1 VNGEQQNAAE
11 ALAEELGKASGQAG
25 LARVEQE
32 SRQEQGQRQEQPPE
46 FGQGGARGGVGVGD
60 ETLGVESAMELFA
73 LGRERI
79 GRVVAGQRELIDQ
92 ALLTLLCGG
101 HALVEGVPGVAKT
114 LAVKTLARFLS
125 LAFQRVQGTPDMMP
139 ADILGT
145 NVFSPQTNAFALHK
159 GPVFTQF
166 LLADEINRMP
176 PRTQAALL
184 EAMEERQ
191 VTMDREAHALDAYF
205 TVFATQNPLEFE
217 GTYPLPEAQL
227 DRFLLKIRVGYPT
240 LAEERV
246 VLERHHASAEGK
258 PLAQIEIE
266 PIPFA
271 VLARAR
277 AEVAAVRVEP
287 ALFDYLLAVVR
298 RTREWPAIAL
308 GASPRAAAALLLVAK
323 GYAARDGRDFMLPDD
338 VKQAALPV
346 LRHRLS
352 LRPEAELEGFDP
364 DRVIADV
371 LAATALPK

>member
-1 VNGEQQNAAE
+1 VEEQVTGGEQVIGSGVEAAQR
-11 ALAEELGKASGQAG
+11 LF
-25 LARVEQE
+25 
-32 SRQEQGQRQEQPPE
+32 EQGRAQIGKVIA
-46 FGQGGARGGVGVGD
+46 GQG
-60 ETLGVESAMELFA
+60 EL
-73 LGRERI
+73 
-79 GRVVAGQRELIDQ
+79 VDQ

-114 LAVKTLARFLS
+114 LAVKTLARFLQ
-125 LAFQRVQGTPDMMP
+125 LQFQRVQGTPDMMP

-145 NVFSPQTNAFALHK
+145 TVFNQRTNEFSLHK

-184 EAMEERQ
+184 ESMEERQ
-191 VTMDREAHALDAYF
+191 VTMDGEAHRLDDFF

-227 DRFLLKIRVGYPT
+227 DRFLLKIRVGYPS
-240 LAEERV
+240 LQDERE
-246 VLERHHASAEGK
+246 VLERHHASVEAKDLERREME
-258 PLAQIEIE
+258 LVDFSLLTA
-266 PIPFA
+266 
-271 VLARAR
+271 AR
-277 AEVAAVRVEP
+277 AEVRAVRVEP

-298 RTREWPAIAL
+298 RTREWPTIAL

-323 GYAARDGRDFMLPDD
+323 AYAARDGRDFLIPDD